1 MNKPFSGQKGF
12 STGRVSNPRDA
23 DRQEVEEEEE
33 VPQKEQT
40 CGGVH
45 SSQVN
50 KLCSSLSW
58 HVPSTIQIFNYLQ
71 LESANRFAVFYDRKQ
86 ATTNQLHIVK
96 TL

>member
-50 KLCSSLSW
+50 KLCYSLSW
-58 HVPSTIQIFNYLQ
+58 HVLSTIQIFNYFLK
-71 LESANRFAVFYDRKQ
+71 LFGC
-86 ATTNQLHIVK
+86 
-96 TL
+96 